1 MRTLLLGRLS
11 KSRNSFPQRVRAL
24 GTLLGVAMAT
34 LALGAGDVRDVDDW
48 IRTQVA
54 AMPLLPLGD
63 EAGSPKFTVMR
74 FNVSPLLAQGSRYGG
89 VRIVCPAD
97 RKMDLVWMFSDV
109 TNIDEYR
116 FIPLKPGAAIREGVR
131 QIYEPTA
138 SVEIEDDSAR
148 GRAASVL
155 PRPWDLFQLHMLGVP
170 AAALVPGDEYIVW
183 FRFSDRRPTDVL
195 MAATFIPP
203 LQKMEP
209 VALPPVFGLPSQ
221 PPAQ

>member
-1 MRTLLLGRLS
+1 MKTPFMEPLS
-11 KSRNSFPQRVRAL
+11 RSRNSLTQR
-24 GTLLGVAMAT
+24 TC
-34 LALGAGDVRDVDDW
+34 ALGALLSVAMLAFAVRAADVRNVDDW
-48 IRTQVA
+48 IRAQAA
-54 AMPLLPLGD
+54 AMPLLPIGD

-74 FNVSPLLAQGSRYGG
+74 FNAMPLLAQGGRYGA
-89 VRIVCPAD
+89 VRIVCPAG
-97 RKMDLVWMFSDV
+97 RKLDLVWMFSDV

-116 FIPLKPGAAIREGVR
+116 LIPLKSDHAIRDGVR

-138 SVEIEDDSAR
+138 SLDIDDGNAR
-148 GRAASVL
+148 GRPASVL

-170 AAALVPGDEYIVW
+170 ASALTPGEEYIVW

-209 VALPPVFGLPSQ
+209 AALPPAFGLPSLA
-221 PPAQ
+221 P